1 MAARTFKPGRVGIVC
16 LGLIGGSFAQALHDA
31 GREVLACNRTEAT
44 VELALIETI
53 DGRLDDGTIGTCEL
67 IILSGYPQMTI
78 DWLAEKSDLIADGA
92 IVIDAC
98 GVKRSVCERCFEIAE
113 GRPWTFVGCHPM
125 AGLHHS
131 GFAWRRADMF
141 CGAPMVVVPPK
152 MDDFER
158 LDVLE
163 RIKSLLEPCHFGSYT
178 LATPEQHD
186 RQIAFTSQ
194 LAHVVSNAYVKSPT
208 AREQRGFSGGSYRD
222 LTRVACLN
230 AAMWQEL
237 FLDNADNLSREI
249 QTIIEHLQQYKDAI
263 DERDA
268 ERLEALLAEGD
279 RIKRE
284 VDGE

>member
-31 GREVLACNRTEAT
+31 GREVLAFNRTEAT

-53 DGRLDDGTIGTCEL
+53 DGRLDDDTIGTCEL

-113 GRPWTFVGCHPM
+113 GRAWTFVGCHPM

-249 QTIIEHLQQYKDAI
+249 GTIIEHLQQYKDAI

>member
-1 MAARTFKPGRVGIVC
+1 MSAAFVPGRVGIVS

-31 GREVLACNRTEAT
+31 GREGYAWNRTEAT

-53 DGRLDDGTIGTCEL
+53 DGRLDDDAIGTCEL

-78 DWLAEKSDLIADGA
+78 EWLAEKSNLIADGA

-98 GVKRSVCERCFEIAE
+98 GVKRKICERCFELAA

-131 GFAWRRADMF
+131 GFAWRSADLF
-141 CGAPMVVVPPK
+141 VDAPMVVVPPK

-163 RIKSLLEPCHFGSYT
+163 RIKRLLEPCRFGSYT
-178 LATPEQHD
+178 LATPETHD
-186 RQIAFTSQ
+186 RAIAFTSQ
-194 LAHVVSNAYVKSPT
+194 LAHVVSNAYIKSPT
-208 AREQRGFSGGSYRD
+208 ARDREGFSGGSYRD

-230 AAMWQEL
+230 ATMWREL
-237 FLDNADNLSREI
+237 FLDNADNLSFEI

-268 ERLEALLAEGD
+268 GRLEALLAEGD

-284 VDGE
+284 VDG